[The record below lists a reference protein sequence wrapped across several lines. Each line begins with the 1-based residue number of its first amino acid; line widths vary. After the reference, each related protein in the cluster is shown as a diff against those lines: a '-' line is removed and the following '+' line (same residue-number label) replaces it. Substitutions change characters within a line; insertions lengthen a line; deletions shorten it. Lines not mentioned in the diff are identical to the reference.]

1 MGKLFDLDS
10 PIMSFFSKMADLI
23 GLNILAFICCIPI
36 VTAGASMTA
45 LHYVCLKLVRNE
57 EGYIV
62 KSFFKSFKQNFKQ
75 ATIIWLIWLGVML
88 IFFGD
93 LMIFMY
99 SGIEFPGWLRV
110 VFLAVVLLSIFATM
124 HVFPILSRFEN
135 TVGNTYKNSLLMGVL
150 AFPKTILM
158 MVAWVVPALLA
169 VFIPPLTP
177 IALCL
182 GISGPA
188 FISALLYNGT
198 FKRFEP
204 QEEEIADE
212 WFIEPEGEE
221 AEEADENLTEQDSTE
236 E

>member
-1 MGKLFDLDS
+1 MGKFFDLDS
-10 PIMSFFSKMADLI
+10 PIMNFFSKMADLI
-23 GLNILAFICCIPI
+23 GLNILAFICCLPI
-36 VTAGASMTA
+36 VTVGASMTA
-45 LHYVCLKLVRNE
+45 LHYVCLKIVRDE

-75 ATIIWLIWLGVML
+75 ATIIWLIWLAVML
-88 IFFGD
+88 IFVGD
-93 LMIFMY
+93 LLIFMY
-99 SGIEFPGWLRV
+99 SGIEFPGWLKV

-135 TVGNTYKNSLLMGVL
+135 TVAHTYKNSLLMGVL
-150 AFPKTILM
+150 AFPKTLLM
-158 MVAWVVPALLA
+158 MVMWVVPALVA

-204 QEEEIADE
+204 QEEEASDE
-212 WFIEPEGEE
+212 WFIEPEEE
-221 AEEADENLTEQDSTE
+221 QEAVESVTE
-236 E
+236 EEMTEE

>member
-1 MGKLFDLDS
+1 MGKFFDLDS
-10 PIMSFFSKMADLI
+10 PIMNFFSKMADLI
-23 GLNILAFICCIPI
+23 GLNILAFICCLPI
-36 VTAGASMTA
+36 VTVGASMTA
-45 LHYVCLKLVRNE
+45 LHYVCLKIVRDE

-75 ATIIWLIWLGVML
+75 ATIIWLIWLAVML
-88 IFFGD
+88 IFVGD
-93 LMIFMY
+93 LLIFMY
-99 SGIEFPGWLRV
+99 SGIEFPGWLKV

-135 TVGNTYKNSLLMGVL
+135 TVAHTYKNSLLMGVL

-158 MVAWVVPALLA
+158 MVMWVVPALVA

-188 FISALLYNGT
+188 FVSALLYNGT

-204 QEEEIADE
+204 QEEEVPDE
-212 WFIEPEGEE
+212 WFIEPEEE
-221 AEEADENLTEQDSTE
+221 QETVESVTDEEMTEQ
-236 E
+236 

>member
-10 PIMSFFSKMADLI
+10 PIMNFLSKMADLI
-23 GLNILAFICCIPI
+23 GLNILAFVCCLPI
-36 VTAGASMTA
+36 VTVGASMTA
-45 LHYVCLKLVRNE
+45 LHYVCLKIIRNE

-88 IFFGD
+88 LFLGD

-99 SGIEFPGWLRV
+99 SGIEFPGWLKI

-135 TVGNTYKNSLLMGVL
+135 SVKNTYKNSLLMGVL

-158 MVAWVVPALLA
+158 MVVWLVPALLV
-169 VFIPPLTP
+169 VFLPPSTP

-188 FISALLYNGT
+188 FACAALYNGT

-204 QEEEIADE
+204 QEEEVADE

-221 AEEADENLTEQDSTE
+221 LQETDESTTEQEMTE

>member
-10 PIMSFFSKMADLI
+10 PIMNFFSKMADLI
-23 GLNILAFICCIPI
+23 GLNILAFICCLPI
-36 VTAGASMTA
+36 VTVGASMTA

-75 ATIIWLIWLGVML
+75 ATIIWLIWLAVML

-99 SGIEFPGWLRV
+99 SGIEFPGWLKI
-110 VFLAVVLLSIFATM
+110 VFLAVVLLSLFATM

-158 MVAWVVPALLA
+158 MAAWVVPALLV
-169 VFIPPLTP
+169 VFLPPSTP

-188 FISALLYNGT
+188 FVSALLYNGT

-204 QEEEIADE
+204 QEEEVADE
-212 WFIEPEGEE
+212 WFIEPEEDE
-221 AEEADENLTEQDSTE
+221 SAAEQEMTE

>member
-10 PIMSFFSKMADLI
+10 PIMNFFGKLADLI
-23 GLNILAFICCIPI
+23 ILNILAFVCCIPI

-45 LHYVCLKLVRNE
+45 LYYVCLKMVRNE
-57 EGYIV
+57 EGYIM
-62 KSFFKSFKQNFKQ
+62 KSFFKSFKQNFRQ
-75 ATIIWLIWLGVML
+75 ATIIWLIWLVVML
-88 IFFGD
+88 IFVGD
-93 LMIFMY
+93 MVIFVK
-99 SGIEFPGWLRV
+99 SGLVFPSWIKI
-110 VFLAVVLLSIFATM
+110 VFLAVVFLSFFATM

-135 TVGNTYKNSLLMGVL
+135 TVGNTYKNSLLMGVV

-158 MVAWVVPALLA
+158 MVVWLVPSFLTIY
-169 VFIPPLTP
+169 VPPMTP

-188 FISALLYNGT
+188 FISAMLYNGT

-204 QEEEIADE
+204 KDEEEKDADQ
-212 WFIEPEGEE
+212 WFIEME
-221 AEEADENLTEQDSTE
+221 DENTEKEHDAEAVESE